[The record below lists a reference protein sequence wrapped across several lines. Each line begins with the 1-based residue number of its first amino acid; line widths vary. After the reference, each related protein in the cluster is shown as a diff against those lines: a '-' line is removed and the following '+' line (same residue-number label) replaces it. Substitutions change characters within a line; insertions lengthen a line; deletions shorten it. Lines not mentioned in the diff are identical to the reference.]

1 MNISKTANVMGG
13 QACITGTRI
22 PVYMLDA
29 YMIAGHSDK
38 EILSWYPSL
47 KQSDLDD
54 VRKYVKENGK
64 EIALNL
70 MQSDKY

>member
-1 MNISKTANVMGG
+1 MGG
-13 QACITGTRI
+13 KACISGTRI

-29 YMIAGHSDK
+29 YMIAGHSDA

-54 VRKYVKENGK
+54 VRKYVKANST
-64 EIALNL
+64 EIMQDL